1 MKDKERKSEIEGLL
15 NTKLTEERYALLV
28 NFGKKISDWSN
39 EEKTQNEG
47 RRSIHCEKMKIDDRI
62 DFCFR

>member
-47 RRSIHCEKMKIDDRI
+47 RRSIHCEKK
-62 DFCFR
+62 